1 MIKIIRADNG
11 YIIKDSDFDSVQVIA
26 FDGDDDKSAIRHL
39 LYTMLEMLGETG
51 GKYDKERIHIVTL
64 PGDNYDGPHTKAVKG
79 SLEFL
84 KYYFVSEKDETT

>member
-11 YIIKDSDFDSVQVIA
+11 YIIKDTDFETVQVIA

-39 LYTMLEMLGETG
+39 LYTMLEMLGETS

-64 PGDNYDGPHTKAVKG
+64 PGDKYEGPQTESVKE
-79 SLEFL
+79 SLDFL
-84 KYYFVSEKDETT
+84 KYYFVSDSDEKA